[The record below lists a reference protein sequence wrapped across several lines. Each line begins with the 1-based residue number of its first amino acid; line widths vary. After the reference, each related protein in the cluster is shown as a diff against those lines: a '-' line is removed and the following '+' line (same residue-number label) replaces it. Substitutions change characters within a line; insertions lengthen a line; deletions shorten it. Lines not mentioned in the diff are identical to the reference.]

1 MSEYSERR
9 SKEIEEDVKLR
20 CQEARR
26 AADWWAANCI
36 EIKSENEIIK
46 EAKNRYLS
54 FFERHH
60 FITEAEEVFM
70 YRLYKLNKNEF
81 SSKS

>member
-26 AADWWAANCI
+26 AADWWAAHCE
-36 EIKSENEIIK
+36 EIKSEAEIIK

-60 FITEAEEVFM
+60 FIIEAEEIFM
-70 YRLYKLNKNEF
+70 YRLSKNEF